1 MKTIRSE
8 TPVSRR
14 TFLGQ
19 LSAAAAVALSA
30 RSRAV
35 ASEPPRKK
43 MGIALVGL
51 GNYSENLLL
60 PAIRRSE
67 YWKLAGVV
75 TGSREK
81 GERWARANDFPSK
94 NIFSYDTM
102 DRIAGNPDIDVVYVV
117 TPNSMH
123 AENTIAAARAG
134 KHVIC
139 EKPMAVSVAECDAMI
154 RACRDAKVRLMIGY
168 RLHYEPHH
176 AEFARLSHDDALGP
190 FTKVH
195 GENSFDMG
203 DPGDDPLPWRVNRKL
218 AGGGPLM
225 DMGVYVIQAVCMARQ
240 EAPPIAVRAK
250 FGKVTRPRLFSE
262 VEQSIEWTMEYADGV
277 KATGYA
283 SYCDQKSMVRAEGPK
298 GWAEIPYPAFYYEKP
313 TLLTSMGKPHL
324 ASPNHQ
330 VAQMNGMAAELL
342 ENRPT
347 IASGEM
353 GRRDVVILEAIYEAA
368 RSGQRIEVHV

>member
-1 MKTIRSE
+1 MKKNRPD

-14 TFLGQ
+14 RFLGQ
-19 LSAAAAVALSA
+19 LSAAAVALASV
-30 RSRAV
+30 RSRASAAPV
-35 ASEPPRKK
+35 PAKK
-43 MGIALVGL
+43 LGIALVGL

-60 PAIRRSE
+60 PAIRQSD
-67 YWKLAGVV
+67 YWKLTGVV

-81 GERWARANDFPSK
+81 GERWAKANGFPSR
-94 NIFSYDTM
+94 NVFSYDTM

-117 TPNSMH
+117 TPNALH

-154 RACRDAKVRLMIGY
+154 QACRDAKVRLMIGY

-190 FTKVH
+190 FMKIN

-203 DPGDDPLPWRVNRKL
+203 DPGDEAPNWRVNPKL

-240 EAPPIAVRAK
+240 EAPPVAVTAK
-250 FGKVTRPRLFSE
+250 FGKVTRPRLFSK
-262 VEQSIEWTMEYADGV
+262 VEQSIEWTMEYSDGA
-277 KATGYA
+277 KATCYS
-283 SYCDQKSMVRAEGPK
+283 SYCDQKSTVRAEGPK
-298 GWAEIPYPAFYYEKP
+298 GWAEIPYPAFYYDKCS
-313 TLLTSMGKPHL
+313 LVTSRGTPAL
-324 ASPNHQ
+324 ASPDHQ
-330 VAQMNGMAAELL
+330 VAQMNGLAAELL
-342 ENRPT
+342 ENRPSL
-347 IASGEM
+347 APGEM
-353 GRRDVVILEAIYEAA
+353 GRRDVAIIEAVYAAA
-368 RSGQRIEVHV
+368 RSGRRTEVRV